1 MGDIAEVLNTI
12 KDELLVIWLADQV
25 KSVVDD
31 EQKIAN
37 KALYIAKN
45 KRFCYGL

>member
-1 MGDIAEVLNTI
+1 MGDITEELNTS

-25 KSVVDD
+25 KAVVDD
-31 EQKIAN
+31 EQKITN

-45 KRFCYGL
+45 KRF